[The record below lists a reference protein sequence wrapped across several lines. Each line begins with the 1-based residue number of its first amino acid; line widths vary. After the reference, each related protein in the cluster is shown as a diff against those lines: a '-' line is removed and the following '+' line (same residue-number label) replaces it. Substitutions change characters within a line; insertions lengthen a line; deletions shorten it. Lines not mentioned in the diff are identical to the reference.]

1 MTEIPQVIY
10 TNITFLQKTLKSS
23 EWFTKQGPS
32 QNILKNSIPVWAH
45 KKIAQKSSW
54 LKIV

>member
-10 TNITFLQKTLKSS
+10 TNTTFLHKTLKSS

-32 QNILKNSIPVWAH
+32 QNILKNSIPVKKN
-45 KKIAQKSSW
+45 KKIA
-54 LKIV
+54 